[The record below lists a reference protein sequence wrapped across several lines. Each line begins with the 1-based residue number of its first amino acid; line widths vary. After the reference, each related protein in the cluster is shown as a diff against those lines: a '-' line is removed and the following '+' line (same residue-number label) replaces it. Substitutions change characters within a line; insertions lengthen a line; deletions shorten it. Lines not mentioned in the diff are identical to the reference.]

1 MKFRKIDE
9 TQSNSVMI
17 RFDNFDERQQLRK
30 IKEEL
35 DEVSE
40 EVMKLLYGREDKDKL
55 MEECYDLKQA
65 VETLIYNIVN
75 AKDVSKYEK
84 RHIEKMKKKCFK
96 EESNEI

>member
-1 MKFRKIDE
+1 
-9 TQSNSVMI
+9 MI
-17 RFDNFDERQQLRK
+17 RFYNFDMRQQLRK

-40 EVMKLLYGREDKDKL
+40 EVIKLLYGREDEDKL

-75 AKDVSKYEK
+75 AKDVSKYES
-84 RHIEKMKKKCFK
+84 RHIDKMKKKWLK
-96 EESNEI
+96 EENNG